1 LAGDA
6 TPNPENKE
14 AKVKYIHS
22 SRELCSQFW
31 KDRRG
36 NFAMTMAL
44 ASIPIFGLAGMAID
58 YTSLANTRSR
68 YQNALENGALAAAIA
83 GRTKPWKTAEVEG
96 KNAFTAAMLNTD
108 ASGLVDVK
116 FTYDSK
122 KQKVNAVASG
132 KSPTTLSAVV
142 GVKEFEFEVE
152 SEVVLPNY
160 PIEVAM
166 VLDTTYSMTADNKIG
181 DLKFNA
187 TNFVNTLKQSPT
199 ADVKIG
205 IVPFAD
211 YARISTSF
219 AGKSWL
225 NVIPYSVVVQKAGW
239 YTTKTLV
246 SKSGCKMVSKITAGY
261 WTAPV
266 AGYWTAPTY
275 ADGVIV
281 TPSKWIPAKPA
292 AWIPEKTTTSEVCDK
307 YNYNETSVWKPEIV
321 NNYPWLGCVGSR
333 KYPLNIKDEK
343 YDTDKVPGLAELQ
356 SSVCGMTTITP
367 LTKDK
372 NTLTTAISALK
383 AAGSTY
389 IPAGLTWGIRLLSNQ
404 EPYDQAMTTTELNER
419 GGKRFLVLMTD
430 GDNTVAPK
438 TATAQK
444 HDNTTYA
451 TANALANKYTAEG
464 CTYAKSMGITVY
476 TVSFGKTVNATT
488 KDMLQKCAS
497 NPANYFDA
505 SAGDDLAAAFEAIA
519 QGILKLYVSR

>member
-1 LAGDA
+1 
-6 TPNPENKE
+6 
-14 AKVKYIHS
+14 V
-22 SRELCSQFW
+22 
-31 KDRRG
+31 
-36 NFAMTMAL
+36 
-44 ASIPIFGLAGMAID
+44 
-58 YTSLANTRSR
+58 
-68 YQNALENGALAAAIA
+68 
-83 GRTKPWKTAEVEG
+83 
-96 KNAFTAAMLNTD
+96 NAF
-108 ASGLVDVK
+108 
-116 FTYDSK
+116 
-122 KQKVNAVASG
+122 ASG

-160 PIEVAM
+160 PIEVSM
-166 VLDTTYSMTADNKIG
+166 VLDTTYSMTEDDKIG
-181 DLKFNA
+181 SLKVNA
-187 TNFVNTLKQSPT
+187 TKFVNTLKQSPT

-211 YARISTSF
+211 YVRIDTGL
-219 AGKSWL
+219 AGKPWL
-225 NVIPYSVVVQKAGW
+225 NVIPFSKVTQSAGW
-239 YTTKTLV
+239 YTTKTLI
-246 SKSGCKMVSKITAGY
+246 SKSGCKMVTTTSPGY
-261 WTAPV
+261 WT
-266 AGYWTAPTY
+266 TATY
-275 ADGVIV
+275 KDGVLV
-281 TPSKWIPAKPA
+281 SPSVWIAP
-292 AWIPEKTTTSEVCDK
+292 KTTTSEKCDSYVYK
-307 YNYNETSVWKPEIV
+307 DTKVWKPEIV
-321 NNYPWLGCVGSR
+321 TNYPWLGCVGSR
-333 KYPLNIKDEK
+333 KYPLNITDEK

-404 EPYDQAMTTTELNER
+404 EPYNEAMTNTELNER
-419 GGKRFLVLMTD
+419 GGKRFLILMTD

-464 CTYAKSMGITVY
+464 CTYAKSLGITVY

-497 NPANYFDA
+497 NPANYFNA
-505 SAGDDLAAAFEAIA
+505 TAGEDLAAAFEEIA
-519 QGILKLYVSR
+519 EGILKLYVSR